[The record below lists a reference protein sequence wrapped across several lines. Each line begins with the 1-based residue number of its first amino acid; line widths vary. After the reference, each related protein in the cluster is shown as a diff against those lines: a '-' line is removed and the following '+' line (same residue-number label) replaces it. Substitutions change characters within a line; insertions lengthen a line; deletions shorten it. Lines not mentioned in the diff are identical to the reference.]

1 MADIA
6 DKPKS
11 TSLNDLDIP
20 ALEGYVLLADAADIL
35 GVTRQHVYRLVREKT
50 LKSVRRIGTSNFY
63 VVKVTEVEQRRDALA
78 ERRAARESDAKSA

>member
-1 MADIA
+1 MADA

-35 GVTRQHVYRLVREKT
+35 KVTRQHVYRLVRDNA

-63 VVKVTEVEQRRDALA
+63 VVKVTEVEERRDALA
-78 ERRAARESDAKSA
+78 ERREAREAAAKSA